1 VNSETD
7 IRAVHTAH
15 LRTTFDAD
23 VRKHLRAQYEA
34 EDYVELPTFAPEGLQ
49 TQALA
54 ELEALFAAQACR
66 RDLLMAATGN
76 TPRRYSNL
84 DRDTLAGGSTII
96 PAVYLNP
103 GLIELLQ
110 DITGE
115 DVNAVPYVPEEFI
128 ASRLHEPGDVHG
140 YHWDD
145 YTWALIWVFK
155 MPPAEIGGSLEYV
168 KRVPWNREDP
178 QIDRLVAEGPLERR
192 HPLANSAY
200 FLKAD
205 TTLHRVAPLKAP
217 AERMIVCYSYAT
229 ARDLTQ
235 PISHETMELLYPE
248 SHQRHNG

>member
-1 VNSETD
+1 MFAESD
-7 IRAVHTAH
+7 IRDAHTAH
-15 LRTTFDAD
+15 LRATYDAD
-23 VRKHLRAQYEA
+23 ARKQLRAQYEA
-34 EDYVELPTFAPEGLQ
+34 EDYVELPSFAPDGLQ
-49 TQALA
+49 AQALA
-54 ELEALFAAQACR
+54 ELETLFAENARR

-84 DRDTLAGGSTII
+84 DRDALAAGSTIV

-115 DVNAVPYVPEEFI
+115 DVHPVPYVPEEFI

-155 MPPAEIGGSLEYV
+155 MPPVELGGSLEYV

-178 QIDRLVAEGPLERR
+178 QIDELVAKGPLERR
-192 HPLANSAY
+192 HPPVGGAY
-200 FLKAD
+200 LLKAD
-205 TTLHRVAPLKAP
+205 TALHRVAPLNAP
-217 AERMIVCYSYAT
+217 SERMIVCYSYAT
-229 ARDLTQ
+229 AHDLTQ

-248 SHQRHNG
+248 SHQRHNA